1 MAANAF
7 LEAVRDGETAMAEF
21 NQTGMTNDAAQKM
34 NKQDEKS
41 MYDRLARECS
51 VRDACGCKTGQ
62 FESLEDM
69 IKSRMDA
76 IESFGDRIPNTIK
89 ARDGC
94 EREQVTDLLWRRV
107 DATTLQMAA
116 KGDKGA
122 SLTTDSV
129 WSELKNVC
137 GDNLP
142 DTLQEFLQPTIE
154 R

>member
-7 LEAVRDGETAMAEF
+7 LKAMQDGETAMAEF
-21 NQTGMTNDAAQKM
+21 DQTGMTGDAAQKM
-34 NKQDEKS
+34 TKEDEKS
-41 MYDRLARECS
+41 LYDRLARECS
-51 VRDACGCKTGQ
+51 ARDACGCKKGK

-69 IKSRMDA
+69 IQSRLDA
-76 IESFGDRIPNTIK
+76 IESFSDRIPSAIK

-129 WSELKNVC
+129 WSELKDVC

-142 DTLQEFLQPTIE
+142 DTLQEFLQPAIK